1 MATTASHLQPVTSL
15 VVDRTSNF
23 VLSGSADANIHVW
36 SLANILSFAKPP
48 SGRDRQQPNSP
59 IRTFGNHRAAVTSIV
74 VGHSAGRYNIAVSTA
89 KDNTA
94 VAWDYHTG
102 RVLRTFLLPS
112 SATCTTLDPVD
123 RAFYVGYDD
132 GSVQSVELYKSNSIQ
147 HPLYDAAL
155 QSTPAQPSAED
166 RWLPPSADTGEVES
180 LTLSY
185 DGMALL
191 SGYQNGK
198 VLSWNVGRR
207 KYASTVADYTHP
219 VTNISMLPPNGLP
232 QPSLDLNRIAQTVIK
247 PRYEQALSESSVNPG
262 AVPADYAFQT
272 RILSSTTPAN
282 STKKTGQFSEA
293 LTHAFFPQSMMEEG
307 LAELAAINQPGS
319 TATSNTL
326 TQAASATTA
335 QDTEDAA
342 LKNAQIAA
350 LEEELAAL
358 KKKSA
363 ASENARQSTTDE
375 VTRLRSDLN
384 HLQDYTNDLH
394 QKQEQTQREKVHRQA
409 RKEKR
414 EARKRE
420 AWFAAEKKGRNG
432 DAAVQKMDI
441 DGGELTSDTDEQ
453 SDE

>member
-15 VVDRTSNF
+15 VVDRTSNSI
-23 VLSGSADANIHVW
+23 LSGSADANIHVW

-123 RAFYVGYDD
+123 RAFYVGYED

-147 HPLYDAAL
+147 HPLHDASL

-166 RWLPPSADTGEVES
+166 RWLPPSADMGEVES
-180 LTLSY
+180 LSLSY
-185 DGMALL
+185 DGMVLL
-191 SGYQNGK
+191 SGFQNGK
-198 VLSWNVGRR
+198 VISWNVGRR
-207 KYASTVADYTHP
+207 KYASTVADFTHP
-219 VTNISMLPPNGLP
+219 VTNISMLPLDGLP
-232 QPSLDLNRIAQTVIK
+232 HPSLDLSRISQTVIK

-272 RILSSTTPAN
+272 RILSSSTPAN
-282 STKKTGQFSEA
+282 STKKTDQFSEA

-307 LAELAAINQPGS
+307 LAELSAMSQPGN
-319 TATSNTL
+319 TTSFTNT
-326 TQAASATTA
+326 TQAAVSTA

-342 LKNAQIAA
+342 LKNAQISA

-358 KKKSA
+358 KKKSTV
-363 ASENARQSTTDE
+363 SENARQSTTDE
-375 VTRLRSDLN
+375 VTKLRSDLN
-384 HLQDYTNDLH
+384 HLQDYTNELH
-394 QKQEQTQREKVHRQA
+394 QKQEQTQREKVNRQV

-414 EARKRE
+414 EAKKRE

-441 DGGELTSDTDEQ
+441 DGGALTSDTDEQ
-453 SDE
+453 SDD